1 MTLIKKGSIME
12 QRDYILP
19 VRIVDSFKVEN
30 AERLLSQG
38 EENQS
43 DCKTDY
49 GVSFRTSSWT
59 EFQGKGSYIILDF
72 GRELCGGLRMIMRSC
87 VNTTRWRLTF
97 GESLTEACSTIG
109 ENNATNHHSPRDFE
123 IITSNMSDLE
133 YGQTGF
139 RFVRIE
145 LLDEGWPI
153 VQYFMAVSILP
164 FFESE
169 AEITTNDT
177 RLNDIIQ
184 TAAYT
189 LKLCFQKGHIW
200 DGIKRDRLVWGG
212 DLHPEI
218 ITSLY
223 LFGDSEYIC
232 NSLRLVRDGTEPG
245 KWVNNIPSYSAWW
258 VINLCDY
265 CTFTGN
271 QSFYEE
277 NRAYALHILKQLDD
291 CVSEDGTMTFEHAK
305 GMDYFLDWPSNHHP
319 EAVIGVAA
327 LICWM
332 AQKFTAMEENEHC
345 NDLMRKLTPYL
356 DKKATLKN
364 IRAFQ
369 ILAGRTPTDEDVKLL
384 QEGGANGISTF
395 MSYYVLTA
403 MAKAGGT
410 DMLEITKEY
419 YGGMLD
425 CGATSFWEDFDI
437 TWLENSG
444 RVDEFPKEGQKD
456 IHADFGKYCYTQLRH
471 SLCHGWSSGVLAFLI
486 EYVFGIHITEGGRKL
501 SVKPHLMGL
510 TDAKMK
516 FPVKTGMAVITI
528 QNGKIDVKVPEGV
541 ELEM

>member
-12 QRDYILP
+12 QRDNLLP
-19 VRIVDSFKVEN
+19 VKIVDYSKVEN
-30 AERLLSQG
+30 AERLLYQG
-38 EENQS
+38 EGEQL
-43 DCKTDY
+43 DCTATY
-49 GVSFRTSSWT
+49 GVSFRASSWT

-72 GRELCGGLRMIMRSC
+72 GRELCGGIRMIVRSC

-97 GESLTEACSTIG
+97 GESLTEVCSSIG
-109 ENNATNHHSPRDFE
+109 EKNATNDHSPRDFE

-139 RFVRIE
+139 RFVRME
-145 LLDEGWPI
+145 LLDEDWAT
-153 VQYFMAVSILP
+153 VQYIMAVSILP
-164 FFESE
+164 FFETE
-169 AEITTNDT
+169 AEITTNDA
-177 RLNDIIQ
+177 RLNEIIH

-189 LKLCFQKGHIW
+189 LKLCFQKGYIW

-223 LFGDSEYIC
+223 LFGDTEYIC
-232 NSLRLVRDGTEPG
+232 NSLRLVRDGTTLDR
-245 KWVNNIPSYSAWW
+245 WVNDIPAYSAWW

-265 CTFTGN
+265 CAFTGN
-271 QSFYEE
+271 HAFFEE
-277 NRAYALHILKQLDD
+277 NRSYALHILKKLDD
-291 CVSEDGTMTFEHAK
+291 CVSEDGVMTFDKAF

-332 AQKFTAMEENEHC
+332 AQKYTAMEENVNC
-345 NDLMRKLTPYL
+345 NNLMQKLAPYL
-356 DKKATLKN
+356 EKKATLKN

-369 ILAGRTPTDEDVKLL
+369 ILAGKTPTEEDVQLL
-384 QEGGANGISTF
+384 QTGGANGISTF
-395 MSYYVLTA
+395 MSYYVLMA

-410 DMLEITKEY
+410 DMLDITKEY

-425 CGATSFWEDFDI
+425 RGATSFWEDFDI
-437 TWLENSG
+437 AWLENSS
-444 RVDEFPKEGQKD
+444 RIDEFPKEGQRD

-486 EYVFGIHITEGGRKL
+486 EYVFGIHITDGGRKL
-501 SVKPHLMGL
+501 CVKPHLLGL
-510 TDAKMK
+510 TDVKMK
-516 FPVKTGMAVITI
+516 FPMKQGEVLITI
-528 QNGKIDVKVPEGV
+528 HNDKVDVEVPEGV
-541 ELEM
+541 VIEL